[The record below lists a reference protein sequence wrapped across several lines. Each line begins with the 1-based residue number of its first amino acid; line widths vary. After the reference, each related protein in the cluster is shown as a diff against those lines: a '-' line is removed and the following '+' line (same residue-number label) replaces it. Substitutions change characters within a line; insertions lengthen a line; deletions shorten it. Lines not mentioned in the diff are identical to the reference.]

1 MNSPESARE
10 SIRVCE
16 HFLGDDY
23 AAVPW
28 LCLTIGRGWCR
39 FLGLLWAFRCL
50 WWVVWVW
57 GDAGRVG
64 WRHGCLSPVHRRASV
79 AVTLEGGVRGLP

>member
-28 LCLTIGRGWCR
+28 LCLTIGRGVVPFSWTS
-39 FLGLLWAFRCL
+39 LGLSLF
-50 WWVVWVW
+50 VV
-57 GDAGRVG
+57 GDSGVG
-64 WRHGCLSPVHRRASV
+64 
-79 AVTLEGGVRGLP
+79 